1 MKFGMIEGSGD
12 NNDGALERRV
22 TPTVIKVIG
31 VGGGG
36 SNAVTRMID
45 SGLSGVEFIV
55 ANTDVQAL
63 NCSRAPV
70 KLALGTRLTG
80 GLGAGGKP
88 PVGENAANEDREAI
102 IQALRG
108 ANMVFVTA
116 GMGGGTGTG
125 AAPIIAQV
133 AKEIGA
139 LTVGVVTK
147 PFEFEGRVK
156 MQLAENGIAKLREC
170 VDTLIVIPNQ
180 MLFKVVD
187 KRTSVKDSFRT
198 ADDVLR
204 QSVQGISDVITI
216 AGDVNIDF
224 ADVKT
229 TMEGK
234 GDALMGIGVGKGD
247 NRAVDAAIAAI
258 RNPLLEDVAIDGAK
272 NVLVNVTGGE
282 DMTLF
287 EFQDVIQTITESA
300 SPDTLI
306 IPGMV
311 CDSSLKDEIRVT
323 VIATGFQSGIRIK
336 ESAVEKKT
344 VEGDFIQWEEWRSIT
359 DRPGARGLSSRNGAF
374 PEELDIPTV
383 IREKNRFASQERG

>member
-1 MKFGMIEGSGD
+1 MKFGMI
-12 NNDGALERRV
+12 DGAQDSKDNQERRV

-36 SNAVTRMID
+36 SNAVSRMIEA
-45 SGLSGVEFIV
+45 GLKGVDFIV

-63 NCSRAPV
+63 NRSPALT
-70 KLALGTRLTG
+70 KLALGARLTG

-102 IQALRG
+102 AGALRG

-156 MQLAENGIAKLREC
+156 MGLAEQGIARLRES

-187 KRTSVKDSFRT
+187 KKTNVKESFRI

-216 AGDVNIDF
+216 PGDINIDF

-234 GDALMGIGVGKGD
+234 GDALMGIGVGSGD
-247 NRAVDAAIAAI
+247 NRAVDAATAAI
-258 RNPLLEDVAIDGAK
+258 RNPLLEDVCIDGAK
-272 NVLVNVTGGE
+272 NVLINVSGGE
-282 DMTLF
+282 DLSLF
-287 EFQDVIQTITESA
+287 EFQEVVQTITASA
-300 SPDTLI
+300 SPDTFVI
-306 IPGMV
+306 QGMV
-311 CDSSLKDEIRVT
+311 CDPSLKDEIRVT
-323 VIATGFQSGIRIK
+323 VIATGFDSEIRIK
-336 ESAVEKKT
+336 ESCVEKKAA
-344 VEGDFIQWEEWRSIT
+344 EGDFMQWEEWRNIT
-359 DRPGARGLSSRNGAF
+359 DRAGTRGLSSRNGAF
-374 PEELDIPTV
+374 AEELDIPTV
-383 IREKNRFASQERG
+383 IREKSRVPQDRL